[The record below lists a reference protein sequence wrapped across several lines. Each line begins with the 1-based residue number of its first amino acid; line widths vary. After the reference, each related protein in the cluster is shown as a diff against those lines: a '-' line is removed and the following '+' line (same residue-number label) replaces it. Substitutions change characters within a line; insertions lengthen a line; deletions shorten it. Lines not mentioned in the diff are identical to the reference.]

1 MNIFQSLKNQA
12 GASSRAN
19 LPEPET
25 ERAAV
30 RHFRRDTKK
39 PN

>member
-12 GASSRAN
+12 GASSLSN
-19 LPEPET
+19 LSQPET
-25 ERAAV
+25 ERATV